1 MQDCVYDNNLT
12 IWSSYTHTCIS
23 SIIKFF
29 FLLDSNIASNCAV
42 LYFVFLSTYILD
54 SDGYEFTI
62 VSLDNKQWQFE
73 APTQDVSS

>member
-1 MQDCVYDNNLT
+1 MLLFDLIPIPVLVALLN
-12 IWSSYTHTCIS
+12 SSFSWRAILPQTVN
-23 SIIKFF
+23 
-29 FLLDSNIASNCAV
+29 SNI
-42 LYFVFLSTYILD
+42 LFLSTFILD